1 MAGIQCQELLSQ
13 NAKSVTE
20 KAQDLRR
27 MLWINRLKD
36 ARYAVDGK
44 WNTTNV
50 ERVNNEDSQFIC
62 WYRR

>member
-13 NAKSVTE
+13 NARSVTE

-27 MLWINRLKD
+27 ILWINRLKD

-44 WNTTNV
+44 WNTTNA
-50 ERVNNEDSQFIC
+50 ERVNNENT
-62 WYRR
+62 

>member
-13 NAKSVTE
+13 NARSVTE
-20 KAQDLRR
+20 KVQDLRR
-27 MLWINRLKD
+27 ILWINRSRD

-50 ERVNNEDSQFIC
+50 GYVKNEGFASL
-62 WYRR
+62 

>member
-13 NAKSVTE
+13 NARSVTE

-27 MLWINRLKD
+27 MLWISKWKD
-36 ARYAVDGK
+36 ANYAVDGK

-50 ERVNNEDSQFIC
+50 ERVNNENT
-62 WYRR
+62 

>member
-13 NAKSVTE
+13 NARSVTE

-27 MLWINRLKD
+27 ILWINRSKD

-44 WNTTNV
+44 WNTTNAEPV
-50 ERVNNEDSQFIC
+50 KSEGIASL
-62 WYRR
+62 